1 MERSLILIKP
11 DAVQRGLAGEII
23 HRFERRG
30 LRIVAMKMLLVDEEL
45 AGRHYAVHKE
55 KPFFKDLVAFITSSP
70 IIAAVLEG
78 EKAVEVIR
86 QTMGKTNAA
95 EAAPGTIRGDFAID
109 LQQNLVHGSDS
120 LENAKKEISIFF
132 SEKELMNYRRAMDK
146 WITGS

>member
-23 HRFERRG
+23 NRFERRG

-45 AGRHYAVHKE
+45 AGRHYSVHKE
-55 KPFFKDLVAFITSSP
+55 KPFFKELVSFITSSP
-70 IIAAVLEG
+70 IVAAVLEG

-132 SEKELMNYRRAMDK
+132 SEKEIMNYRRAMDK
-146 WITGS
+146 WISGF